1 MTMFNSL
8 TCTLLYYIIIIIFL
22 LTNVVDSGP
31 RIAMFFQYEYLTTYN
46 ILEYLSENLKTW
58 TSKNEK
64 IDYFIQR
71 RQLNHYCTSDVIIE
85 WIPYNQFIE
94 IKEISKSDSYIT
106 LYSAIWKDGPLKH
119 NCSDGYIR
127 SSNKKIT
134 LKYLHNSED
143 PIDSLINKAKK
154 YSRKWDAFL
163 VLYGISQN
171 PDTNDYIFV
180 QNNYILAS
188 GNERIDNFI
197 QEMQLE
203 IDKDNTVIEWIPYN
217 QFTEIEEISKSGSYI
232 TVYSAIWK
240 DGPLKYDYSDGY
252 IRSSNKKITLKY
264 LHNSEDPIDSLI
276 NEAKKY
282 SKEWDALSVLYG
294 ISQNP
299 DTNDYILIQ
308 NDYIS
313 MIGNERIDNFIQE
326 IQLNDKY
333 FSMLFEWIPYNQFI
347 EIKEISKSGSY
358 LTVYSAIWKDGP
370 LKYDY
375 SNGFIRSS
383 NKKITLKYLHN
394 SEDPIDSLI
403 NEAKKYSR
411 KLDAPFVLYGI
422 SQNLDTNDYILIS
435 NNYISTSGNKRIDN
449 FIQEMQLEINEK
461 NTVIEWIPYNQFIE
475 IEEISKSDSYITVYS
490 AIWKDGPLKH
500 NCRYGYIR
508 SSNKKITLKYL
519 HNSEDPIDSLINEA
533 EKYSRKRDALLVLYG
548 ISQNPDTNDYI
559 LVQNNLIINWNGNK
573 EVDDFIQE
581 MQLKINDIYNN
592 TVIEWIPYNQFIEI
606 EEISKS
612 NSYITVHSAIWKNGP
627 LKYNY
632 RGKYIRSSNKKITLK
647 YLYNSE
653 DPIDSLI
660 NEAKKYSRNWNA
672 PFVLYGISQN
682 PDTNDYILVSNNYIS
697 TSRNERIDNFIQKL
711 QLKINKD
718 DIVIEWIPYNQFIEI
733 KEISKSNSYSAM
745 WKNGPLEYD
754 YSNGYIR
761 SSNKKITLKYLHNSE
776 DPIDSLINEAEK
788 YSRKWNA
795 LLILYGISQ
804 NPDTNDYILVQN
816 NSIINWNGNKE
827 VDNFIQEMQ
836 FKINDKYNNTVIE
849 WIPYNQFIEIKE
861 ISKSGSYIT
870 LYSAIWKDGPF
881 KYNYSDGY
889 IRSSNKKITL
899 KYLHNSEDP
908 IDSLTNEAKKYSR
921 NWNAPFVLYGI
932 SQNPDTNDYIL
943 VQNNYILTSGN
954 ERIDNFIQE
963 MQLEIIK
970 EKIVIEWI
978 PYNQFTDIE
987 KISKSGSYIT
997 LYSAIWKDG
1006 PLKHNCSDGYIRSS
1020 NKKITLK
1027 YLHNSEDP
1035 IDSLIN
1041 EAKKYLKEW
1050 DALLVLYGISQN
1062 PDTNDYILI
1071 QNNYILTIGN
1081 ERIDNFIQE
1090 MQLNDKYFSTL
1101 FGWIPYSQ
1109 FIEIKEIS
1117 KSNSYITVY
1126 SAIWKDGLLEYN
1138 HYCKEYIKSSNT
1150 KVTLKYLHN
1159 LEDPIDSLINEA
1171 KKYSRKWDAP
1181 FVLYGI
1187 SQNPDTND
1195 YILILNN
1202 YISTSG
1208 NERIDNFIQEMQLK
1222 INYNTVFEWIPYNQ
1236 FIEIEEISKSSS
1248 YITVYSAIWKDG
1260 LLKYYYPYYYNG
1272 GYIRSSNTKVTLKY
1286 LHNLEDPIDSL
1297 INEAKKYS
1305 RNWNAP
1311 FVLYGISQ
1319 NPDTN
1324 DYILVQNNYILTS
1337 GNERID
1343 NFIQEMQLEIIEEKI
1358 VIEWI
1363 PYDHF
1368 IEIEEISKSD
1378 SYITYSAI
1386 WKHGP
1391 LKHNYSDG
1399 YIRCSNKKII
1409 LKHLHNSEDSIDF
1422 VINEDALLVLY
1433 GISQNPDTNDYIL
1446 VQNDYTLTS
1455 GNERIDNF
1463 IQEIQSKINENGIVI
1478 EWIPYNQ
1485 FIEIEEIS
1493 KSGSYITV
1501 YSAIWKDGL
1510 LRSKNTH
1517 YILLSE
1523 NGSVDNV
1530 IQEMQLK
1537 INGYNDIIFEW
1548 IPYSQFNNIK
1558 KIGEGGFST
1567 IYLAKW
1573 KDGPLEYA
1581 KNYSIIK
1588 ESKIINIYG
1597 ISQNPET
1604 EDYILVLNYA
1614 KDGSFNDWMN
1624 ENYMYFNWQNK
1635 LYTLLNIIYG
1645 LKEIHEKNIVH
1656 RDFHTGNILFFNSI
1670 EYLID
1675 YLSISDMG
1683 LCGEV
1688 GNVDETKIYGVM
1700 PYVAPEVLRGKPY
1713 TKAADIYSFGMIMY
1727 FVATGKQPF
1736 NNCAHDKLLALDIC
1750 GGKRPDIH
1758 EPEAPRCYINLM
1770 KKCWNSNPIIRPNI
1784 TELDELISSFYNS
1797 FLDDFVLEDDIGI
1810 QFKEAEE
1817 YRKANLLSFKNNQA
1831 VSHPQAI
1838 YTSRLLNPF
1847 TEGLSECNVDYNVDY
1862 YKSHPYTED
1871 ISQYNEDYESHPYAE
1886 AISQNNKDYES
1897 HPYTEDI
1904 SQYNEDYESQCLD
1917 LQI

>member
-1 MTMFNSL
+1 MHRHPNTQNQKF
-8 TCTLLYYIIIIIFL
+8 YIM
-22 LTNVVDSGP
+22 VQD
-31 RIAMFFQYEYLTTYN
+31 
-46 ILEYLSENLKTW
+46 LK
-58 TSKNEK
+58 
-64 IDYFIQR
+64 
-71 RQLNHYCTSDVIIE
+71 
-85 WIPYNQFIE
+85 
-94 IKEISKSDSYIT
+94 
-106 LYSAIWKDGPLKH
+106 
-119 NCSDGYIR
+119 
-127 SSNKKIT
+127 
-134 LKYLHNSED
+134 
-143 PIDSLINKAKK
+143 
-154 YSRKWDAFL
+154 
-163 VLYGISQN
+163 
-171 PDTNDYIFV
+171 
-180 QNNYILAS
+180 
-188 GNERIDNFI
+188 
-197 QEMQLE
+197 
-203 IDKDNTVIEWIPYN
+203 
-217 QFTEIEEISKSGSYI
+217 
-232 TVYSAIWK
+232 
-240 DGPLKYDYSDGY
+240 
-252 IRSSNKKITLKY
+252 
-264 LHNSEDPIDSLI
+264 
-276 NEAKKY
+276 
-282 SKEWDALSVLYG
+282 
-294 ISQNP
+294 
-299 DTNDYILIQ
+299 
-308 NDYIS
+308 
-313 MIGNERIDNFIQE
+313 
-326 IQLNDKY
+326 
-333 FSMLFEWIPYNQFI
+333 
-347 EIKEISKSGSY
+347 
-358 LTVYSAIWKDGP
+358 
-370 LKYDY
+370 
-375 SNGFIRSS
+375 
-383 NKKITLKYLHN
+383 
-394 SEDPIDSLI
+394 DPIDSLI

-500 NCRYGYIR
+500 NCRY
-508 SSNKKITLKYL
+508 
-519 HNSEDPIDSLINEA
+519 
-533 EKYSRKRDALLVLYG
+533 
-548 ISQNPDTNDYI
+548 
-559 LVQNNLIINWNGNK
+559 
-573 EVDDFIQE
+573 
-581 MQLKINDIYNN
+581 
-592 TVIEWIPYNQFIEI
+592 
-606 EEISKS
+606 
-612 NSYITVHSAIWKNGP
+612 
-627 LKYNY
+627 
-632 RGKYIRSSNKKITLK
+632 
-647 YLYNSE
+647 
-653 DPIDSLI
+653 
-660 NEAKKYSRNWNA
+660 
-672 PFVLYGISQN
+672 
-682 PDTNDYILVSNNYIS
+682 
-697 TSRNERIDNFIQKL
+697 
-711 QLKINKD
+711 
-718 DIVIEWIPYNQFIEI
+718 
-733 KEISKSNSYSAM
+733 
-745 WKNGPLEYD
+745 
-754 YSNGYIR
+754 
-761 SSNKKITLKYLHNSE
+761 
-776 DPIDSLINEAEK
+776 
-788 YSRKWNA
+788 
-795 LLILYGISQ
+795 
-804 NPDTNDYILVQN
+804 
-816 NSIINWNGNKE
+816 
-827 VDNFIQEMQ
+827 
-836 FKINDKYNNTVIE
+836 
-849 WIPYNQFIEIKE
+849 
-861 ISKSGSYIT
+861 
-870 LYSAIWKDGPF
+870 
-881 KYNYSDGY
+881 
-889 IRSSNKKITL
+889 
-899 KYLHNSEDP
+899 
-908 IDSLTNEAKKYSR
+908 
-921 NWNAPFVLYGI
+921 
-932 SQNPDTNDYIL
+932 
-943 VQNNYILTSGN
+943 
-954 ERIDNFIQE
+954 
-963 MQLEIIK
+963 
-970 EKIVIEWI
+970 
-978 PYNQFTDIE
+978 
-987 KISKSGSYIT
+987 
-997 LYSAIWKDG
+997 
-1006 PLKHNCSDGYIRSS
+1006 GYIRSS

-1422 VINEDALLVLY
+1422 VINEAKKYPRKQDALLVLY

-1510 LRSKNTH
+1510 LRYDYSDGYIRSSNTKVALKYLHNLGDPIDSLINEVKKYSVIKDSKIISIYGISQNPDTNDYILVQNS

-1573 KDGPLEYA
+1573 KDGPLEYVTGKKIYERNKPNKIIALKCLHKSQNITIKFLKEA

>member
-1 MTMFNSL
+1 
-8 TCTLLYYIIIIIFL
+8 
-22 LTNVVDSGP
+22 
-31 RIAMFFQYEYLTTYN
+31 MFFQYEYLTTYN

-163 VLYGISQN
+163 V
-171 PDTNDYIFV
+171 F
-180 QNNYILAS
+180 
-188 GNERIDNFI
+188 
-197 QEMQLE
+197 
-203 IDKDNTVIEWIPYN
+203 
-217 QFTEIEEISKSGSYI
+217 
-232 TVYSAIWK
+232 
-240 DGPLKYDYSDGY
+240 DGY

-333 FSMLFEWIPYNQFI
+333 FI
-347 EIKEISKSGSY
+347 
-358 LTVYSAIWKDGP
+358 
-370 LKYDY
+370 
-375 SNGFIRSS
+375 
-383 NKKITLKYLHN
+383 
-394 SEDPIDSLI
+394 
-403 NEAKKYSR
+403 
-411 KLDAPFVLYGI
+411 
-422 SQNLDTNDYILIS
+422 
-435 NNYISTSGNKRIDN
+435 
-449 FIQEMQLEINEK
+449 
-461 NTVIEWIPYNQFIE
+461 
-475 IEEISKSDSYITVYS
+475 YS

-500 NCRYGYIR
+500 NCR
-508 SSNKKITLKYL
+508 LK
-519 HNSEDPIDSLINEA
+519 N
-533 EKYSRKRDALLVLYG
+533 
-548 ISQNPDTNDYI
+548 
-559 LVQNNLIINWNGNK
+559 
-573 EVDDFIQE
+573 IQE
-581 MQLKINDIYNN
+581 
-592 TVIEWIPYNQFIEI
+592 
-606 EEISKS
+606 
-612 NSYITVHSAIWKNGP
+612 NGMHF
-627 LKYNY
+627 L
-632 RGKYIRSSNKKITLK
+632 GKYIRSSNKKITLK

-672 PFVLYGISQN
+672 PFV
-682 PDTNDYILVSNNYIS
+682 
-697 TSRNERIDNFIQKL
+697 F
-711 QLKINKD
+711 
-718 DIVIEWIPYNQFIEI
+718 
-733 KEISKSNSYSAM
+733 
-745 WKNGPLEYD
+745 
-754 YSNGYIR
+754 
-761 SSNKKITLKYLHNSE
+761 
-776 DPIDSLINEAEK
+776 
-788 YSRKWNA
+788 
-795 LLILYGISQ
+795 
-804 NPDTNDYILVQN
+804 
-816 NSIINWNGNKE
+816 
-827 VDNFIQEMQ
+827 
-836 FKINDKYNNTVIE
+836 
-849 WIPYNQFIEIKE
+849 
-861 ISKSGSYIT
+861 
-870 LYSAIWKDGPF
+870 
-881 KYNYSDGY
+881 DGY

-921 NWNAPFVLYGI
+921 NWNAPFV
-932 SQNPDTNDYIL
+932 
-943 VQNNYILTSGN
+943 
-954 ERIDNFIQE
+954 F
-963 MQLEIIK
+963 
-970 EKIVIEWI
+970 
-978 PYNQFTDIE
+978 
-987 KISKSGSYIT
+987 
-997 LYSAIWKDG
+997 
-1006 PLKHNCSDGYIRSS
+1006 DGYIRSS

-1050 DALLVLYGISQN
+1050 DALLV
-1062 PDTNDYILI
+1062 
-1071 QNNYILTIGN
+1071 
-1081 ERIDNFIQE
+1081 F
-1090 MQLNDKYFSTL
+1090 
-1101 FGWIPYSQ
+1101 
-1109 FIEIKEIS
+1109 
-1117 KSNSYITVY
+1117 
-1126 SAIWKDGLLEYN
+1126 
-1138 HYCKEYIKSSNT
+1138 SNT

-1181 FVLYGI
+1181 FVL
-1187 SQNPDTND
+1187 
-1195 YILILNN
+1195 
-1202 YISTSG
+1202 
-1208 NERIDNFIQEMQLK
+1208 
-1222 INYNTVFEWIPYNQ
+1222 
-1236 FIEIEEISKSSS
+1236 
-1248 YITVYSAIWKDG
+1248 
-1260 LLKYYYPYYYNG
+1260 
-1272 GYIRSSNTKVTLKY
+1272 SSNTKVTLKY

-1422 VINEDALLVLY
+1422 VINEAKKYPRKQDALLVLY

-1463 IQEIQSKINENGIVI
+1463 IQEIQSKINEN
-1478 EWIPYNQ
+1478 
-1485 FIEIEEIS
+1485 
-1493 KSGSYITV
+1493 V

-1510 LRSKNTH
+1510 LRYDYSDGYIRSSNTKVALKYLHNLGDPIDSLINEVKKYSVIKDSKIISIYGISQNPDTNDYILVQNS

-1573 KDGPLEYA
+1573 KDGPLEYVTGKKIYERNKPNKIIALKCLHKSQNITIKFLKEA